1 MQKHGNQETEAS
13 ATAKTVRVLD
23 EAGHEYE
30 ATYTKRAKGLVKH
43 GRARFAD
50 DSQTVIILAC
60 PPNQNMILEDNTM
73 NEQNNNTNIP
83 DTSDL
88 SELSELSNLSDLS
101 DPSEPTVNPLTARDV
116 FDQIVALQN
125 LISGEYTNPLHS
137 LSSTV
142 GSICENTEWESDQLK
157 CGAIN
162 AASTPYRMREETY
175 QQMLALYQQMYRD
188 LTSPKETRYAER
200 REFMNWVRDCID
212 ATQCGQDLPDFE
224 KLWKIFN

>member
-13 ATAKTVRVLD
+13 ATPKTVRVLD

-73 NEQNNNTNIP
+73 NEQNNKTNIP

-88 SELSELSNLSDLS
+88 SELTELSELSESTN
-101 DPSEPTVNPLTARDV
+101 NPLTAKEV
-116 FDQIVALQN
+116 FDQIAALQRQMMDQSIN
-125 LISGEYTNPLHS
+125 ALYRMTEAINDICGEDTFEADE
-137 LSSTV
+137 
-142 GSICENTEWESDQLK
+142 CRE
-157 CGAIN
+157 GAISRVTEVFM
-162 AASTPYRMREETY
+162 AREENYKRLLSTY
-175 QQMLALYQQMYRD
+175 ERMYSNLVSYNNEYRED
-188 LTSPKETRYAER
+188 R
-200 REFMNWVRDCID
+200 REFLKWITSCV
-212 ATQCGQDLPDFE
+212 ASAQPGVLLPDFD
-224 KLWKIFN
+224 KIWQAIR

>member
-13 ATAKTVRVLD
+13 ATPKTVRVLD

-73 NEQNNNTNIP
+73 NEQNNKTEVTENTVAEAYTYEYALKQIELLTNQVDHIH
-83 DTSDL
+83 L
-88 SELSELSNLSDLS
+88 AISELGHLENEGTPCGGSAKSVAEGIADVVRCRETTAQKLIDFYAKMYEDLKPRS
-101 DPSEPTVNPLTARDV
+101 QAQAASRVEFMEWVRSCIAASEPG
-116 FDQIVALQN
+116 I
-125 LISGEYTNPLHS
+125 
-137 LSSTV
+137 
-142 GSICENTEWESDQLK
+142 
-157 CGAIN
+157 
-162 AASTPYRMREETY
+162 
-175 QQMLALYQQMYRD
+175 
-188 LTSPKETRYAER
+188 
-200 REFMNWVRDCID
+200 
-212 ATQCGQDLPDFE
+212 DLPDFE